1 MRNPV
6 IALVAAVAVALLVGF
21 GFLWTCC
28 RVYVPAGAMAIVTA
42 KTGKPLPAGRI
53 LAEPGEKG
61 VQRVPLAE
69 GRHFL
74 NPINNEWKIVPV
86 STIPAGSIGIV
97 TSKTGKELPPG
108 EILAADDDSKGVWR
122 RVLGPGTYRL
132 NPEGYD
138 VKVVSAINIPLGY
151 AGVVTS
157 LTGRPAAEGE
167 FAAPGEKGVLEKILQ
182 PGLYYVNP
190 RAYQVDVVEIGMN
203 QVSIVGKSG
212 TVVLTKAQ
220 TSSANGLAELQ
231 ENTLNAQNQ
240 RRENYMDTNSDLGI
254 LTKKDADK
262 LSLSQQLLNVS
273 RNYASPKPA
282 AAKQAMRKRAERGLS
297 KLAASVMPE
306 DCEMEAEEVAS
317 DAKPMAATM
326 PSPSQVSE
334 SVAFGMS
341 QFVQFPSSD
350 GFAIMLDMTVEFEL
364 MPEHISRIYMLYG
377 DLPAVVSKIILP
389 QILSVSR
396 MKGSGYKAREFIDG
410 EGRQKFQ
417 REMMDELVNI
427 LGDKSIIVRNAIV
440 RHVEVPPD
448 ILQPIQD
455 TSIAKEQDLTN
466 QTEQE
471 TAKKQALLNTEL
483 AMVDQLKRE
492 TEQETEKITAT
503 IAAEMKKEVA
513 SIAAEAQLKV
523 AEINLD
529 AAKIRAEITRVKG
542 EAEAQAEFLV
552 ENEQALGVKRKAQ
565 IFKNPATLAD
575 LQFVENLNPD
585 VGIRVLHAGE
595 GTLWTDLKGAS
606 IALPASAPAP
616 APAVHGA
623 VKGGGAAAAPAVSG
637 ATTGPAR

>member
-1 MRNPV
+1 MNKL
-6 IALVAAVAVALLVGF
+6 IAFFAGIAAAIVFVVFAVVWCF
-21 GFLWTCC
+21 C
-28 RVYVPAGAMAIVTA
+28 RVYVPEGQMAIVTA
-42 KTGKPLPAGRI
+42 KTGDPLPPGRI

-74 NPINNEWKIVPV
+74 NPINNDWKIV
-86 STIPAGSIGIV
+86 SAITIPAGSIGIV
-97 TSKTGKELPPG
+97 TSKTGKELAPG
-108 EILAADDDSKGVWR
+108 EILAPDDDSKGVWR

-138 VKVVSAINIPLGY
+138 VKTVSAINIPVGY
-151 AGVVTS
+151 VGVVTS
-157 LTGRPAAEGE
+157 LTGKPAGEGR
-167 FAAPGEKGVLEKILQ
+167 FAGPGEKGVLEKILQ

-190 RAYQVDVVEIGMN
+190 RAYQVDVVEVGMN

-231 ENTLNAQNQ
+231 ENTLNAQNM
-240 RRENYMDTNSDLGI
+240 RRESYMDSNSDLGI
-254 LTKKDADK
+254 LSK
-262 LSLSQQLLNVS
+262 
-273 RNYASPKPA
+273 
-282 AAKQAMRKRAERGLS
+282 KQAERKVAQGGKLRAGS
-297 KLAASVMPE
+297 MSSWFE
-306 DCEMEAEEVAS
+306 DEPADVAQN
-317 DAKPMAATM
+317 AKPMKATM
-326 PSPSQVSE
+326 PAPSQVSE

-364 MPEHISRIYMLYG
+364 MPEYISRIYMLYG

-417 REMMDELVNI
+417 KEMTDELVKI
-427 LGDKSIIVRNAIV
+427 LGEKKIIVRNAIV

-448 ILQPIQD
+448 ILQPIQE
-455 TSIAKEQDLTN
+455 TSVAKEQDLTN
-466 QTEQE
+466 QTEQK

-483 AMVDQLKRE
+483 AMVDQLRRE

-503 IAAEMKKEVA
+503 IAANMKKDVA
-513 SIAAEAQLKV
+513 EIAAAAQLKV
-523 AEINLD
+523 AEINLE
-529 AAKIRAEITRVKG
+529 AAKIRAEITRTKG
-542 EAEAQAEFLV
+542 EAEAKSKFLV
-552 ENEQALGVKRKAQ
+552 DNEEALGVKRRAAV
-565 IFKNPATLAD
+565 FKTPGTLAD
-575 LQFVENLNPD
+575 LEFVKSLNPE
-585 VGIRVLHAGE
+585 VSIRVLHAGE

-606 IALPASAPAP
+606 IAVPQ
-616 APAVHGA
+616 GA
-623 VKGGGAAAAPAVSG
+623 KQK
-637 ATTGPAR
+637 

>member
-1 MRNPV
+1 MNKV
-6 IALVAAVAVALLVGF
+6 VASASVAVAAVAVAF
-21 GFLWTCC
+21 CAFLWCFC
-28 RVYVPAGAMAIVTA
+28 RVYVPEGQMAIVTA
-42 KTGKPLPAGRI
+42 KTGRPLPPGRI

-74 NPINNEWKIVPV
+74 NPINNDWRIV
-86 STIPAGSIGIV
+86 SAISIPAGSIGIV
-97 TSKTGKELPPG
+97 TSKTGKELAPG
-108 EILAADDDSKGVWR
+108 EILAPDDDSKGVWR

-138 VKVVSAINIPLGY
+138 VKTVNAINIPIGY
-151 AGVVTS
+151 VGVVTS
-157 LTGRPAAEGE
+157 LTGRPAGQGR
-167 FAAPGEKGVLEKILQ
+167 FAGTGEKGVLEKILQ

-190 RAYQVDVVEIGMN
+190 RAYQVDVVEVGMN

-220 TSSANGLAELQ
+220 STSANGLAELQ
-231 ENTLNAQNQ
+231 QNTLSAQSAK
-240 RRENYMDTNSDLGI
+240 RASYMDANASLGI
-254 LTKKDADK
+254 LKAEDAAAASSHTRAASSAGGARPHGPGK
-262 LSLSQQLLNVS
+262 LQKFDRRS
-273 RNYASPKPA
+273 RFAEAAGARAPA
-282 AAKQAMRKRAERGLS
+282 AARLPQ
-297 KLAASVMPE
+297 
-306 DCEMEAEEVAS
+306 
-317 DAKPMAATM
+317 
-326 PSPSQVSE
+326 PSQVSE

-417 REMMDELVNI
+417 KEMTDELVKI
-427 LGDKSIIVRNAIV
+427 LGEKKILVRNAIV
-440 RHVEVPPD
+440 RHVEVPAD
-448 ILQPIQD
+448 ILKPIQE

-466 QTEQE
+466 QTEQK

-492 TEQETEKITAT
+492 TEQETEKLTAT
-503 IAAEMKKEVA
+503 IAANMKKGVA
-513 SIAAEAQLKV
+513 EIEAAAQLKV
-523 AEINLD
+523 AEINLE
-529 AAKIRAEITRVKG
+529 AAKVRAEITRTKG
-542 EAEAQAEFLV
+542 EAEANAKFLV
-552 ENEQALGVKRKAQ
+552 ENEEALGAKRRAAV
-565 IFKNPATLAD
+565 FKTPGTLAD
-575 LQFVENLNPD
+575 LEFVKNLNPE
-585 VGIRVLHAGE
+585 VSIRVLHSGE

-606 IALPASAPAP
+606 ISLPAGSKKP
-616 APAVHGA
+616 
-623 VKGGGAAAAPAVSG
+623 
-637 ATTGPAR
+637 

>member
-1 MRNPV
+1 MKGAV
-6 IALVAAVAVALLVGF
+6 GFVCAAAAAVALAVFVVVWGF
-21 GFLWTCC
+21 C
-28 RVYVPAGAMAIVTA
+28 RVYVPEGMMAIVTA
-42 KTGKPLPAGRI
+42 KTGSPLPAGRI

-74 NPINNEWKIVPV
+74 NPINNDWKIVPV
-86 STIPAGSIGIV
+86 STISAGSIGIV
-97 TSKTGKELPPG
+97 TSKTGKELAPG
-108 EILAADDDSKGVWR
+108 EILAPDDDSKGVWR

-138 VKVVSAINIPLGY
+138 IKVVSAINIPIGY
-151 AGVVTS
+151 VGVVTS
-157 LTGRPAAEGE
+157 LTGRPANEGE
-167 FAAPGEKGVLEKILQ
+167 FAGPGEKGVLEKVLQ

-220 TSSANGLAELQ
+220 AASANGLAELQ
-231 ENTLNAQNQ
+231 ENTLNAQNV
-240 RRENYMDTNSDLGI
+240 RRESYMDRNSDLGI
-254 LTKKDADK
+254 LTKKEADRLSASQQMLNLTRNDAPTGK
-262 LSLSQQLLNVS
+262 TAGGARSRRGSLSS
-273 RNYASPKPA
+273 
-282 AAKQAMRKRAERGLS
+282 
-297 KLAASVMPE
+297 
-306 DCEMEAEEVAS
+306 VAS
-317 DAKPMAATM
+317 AFEDKVADVAQDATPMAATM
-326 PSPSQVSE
+326 PAQTQVSE

-417 REMMDELVNI
+417 KEMTDELVKI
-427 LGDKSIIVRNAIV
+427 LGEKKILVRNAIV

-448 ILQPIQD
+448 ILQPIQE
-455 TSIAKEQDLTN
+455 TSVAKEQDLTN
-466 QTEQE
+466 QTEQK

-483 AMVDQLKRE
+483 AMVDQLRRE

-503 IAAEMKKEVA
+503 IAANMKKDVA
-513 SIAAEAQLKV
+513 EIAAAAQLKV
-523 AEINLD
+523 AEINLE
-529 AAKIRAEITRVKG
+529 AAKIRAEITRTKG
-542 EAEAQAEFLV
+542 EAEAKARFLV
-552 ENEQALGVKRKAQ
+552 ENEEALGMKRKAEV
-565 IFKNPATLAD
+565 FKTPGALAD
-575 LQFVENLNPD
+575 LEFVKNLNPE
-585 VGIRVLHAGE
+585 VSIRVLHAGE
-595 GTLWTDLKGAS
+595 GTLWTDLKGAAIS
-606 IALPASAPAP
+606 VPPSRSASAPRTAAP
-616 APAVHGA
+616 APGA
-623 VKGGGAAAAPAVSG
+623 VLPAGAG
-637 ATTGPAR
+637 Q